1 MKPYF
6 LLIINIFIFSISR
19 SQHQWYIQPHS
30 KNITTAHQ
38 FIGIYQSSVYSESEN
53 NSEQKP
59 KYKPNIQISYLR
71 KFRLNS
77 LAEKS
82 VALRFNQTLF
92 TPSFFITH
100 FGNENFQQTK
110 LSFLINAKL
119 NPSYGVGVGVE
130 VEKKFIRY
138 GNEINQYNILPKVG
152 AFYKIKDQFNLG
164 VSVLKNNAKL
174 NKHHYLLNSYFGY
187 RNDDYSLTIYN
198 SNQLNQSS
206 FLLLAEY
213 HVNNDFNILFNFSS
227 GLIPIGAGVIF
238 KYNELSFRLNFNYHL
253 KLGVTDYLQIGYH
266 DE

>member
-1 MKPYF
+1 MKSYF
-6 LLIINIFIFSISR
+6 LLIFNLLIFSISR
-19 SQHQWYIQPHS
+19 SQNQWISQPHS
-30 KNITTAHQ
+30 KNIATAHQ

-53 NSEQKP
+53 NSR
-59 KYKPNIQISYLR
+59 YKPNIQISYLNKYR
-71 KFRLNS
+71 INS

-82 VALRFNQTLF
+82 FALRFNQTLF

-119 NPSYGVGVGVE
+119 NPNYGIGVGVE
-130 VEKKFIRY
+130 VDKNFIRY
-138 GNEINQYNILPKVG
+138 GNEINQYNILPKLGV
-152 AFYKIKDQFNLG
+152 FYKIKDQFNIG
-164 VSVLKNNAKL
+164 ISVLKNSTKL
-174 NKHHYLLNSYFGY
+174 TENYYRLNSYFGY
-187 RNDDYSLTIYN
+187 HNDDYSLTIYTT
-198 SNQLNQSS
+198 NQLNQSS

-227 GLIPIGAGVIF
+227 GLIPLGAGVIF

-253 KLGVTDYLQIGYH
+253 KLGVTDYLQIGYY